1 MQAKGI
7 GILCGLLIGLFSANT
22 LSAQQLSVSYYSPPL
37 TELHLTSGFG
47 ERRHPIRK
55 VIRHHDGVDLA
66 APIGTPIY
74 AVLSGR
80 VAFADSFG
88 GYGKLVVL
96 IHPDGKTSHYAHCR
110 SINVRVGDLVKR
122 GELLARVGRTGAAT
136 GPHLHFEFREHGIP
150 LNPSSILLPLRS
162 NQPYN

>member
-1 MQAKGI
+1 M
-7 GILCGLLIGLFSANT
+7 LCGVVIGLFSAST
-22 LSAQQLSVSYYSPPL
+22 VCAEQISASYYSPPL
-37 TELHLTSGFG
+37 TQLHLTSGFG

-66 APIGTPIY
+66 APVGTPIY
-74 AVLSGR
+74 AVLPGR

-110 SINVRVGDLVKR
+110 SIHVRVGDVIKR
-122 GELLARVGRTGAAT
+122 GEIIARVGRTGAAT
-136 GPHLHFEFREHGIP
+136 GPHLHFEIRDGGEPIDPTSYLEEYFQFTKSP
-150 LNPSSILLPLRS
+150 LL
-162 NQPYN
+162 